1 MVERHRRRGVGS
13 ALLAAARR
21 AVESRA
27 TAGALHEVAVSAFL
41 EGSLKFTDLPLL
53 IQQVM
58 NEHEVKPV
66 QTIED
71 ILRADQ
77 WGREKAKSILQ
88 RRKLC

>member
-1 MVERHRRRGVGS
+1 MPTI
-13 ALLAAARR
+13 LN
-21 AVESRA
+21 A
-27 TAGALHEVAVSAFL
+27 TNEVTVNAFL
-41 EGSLKFTDLPLL
+41 ERSLKFPDLPLL

-77 WGREKAKSILQ
+77 WARGRAKAILQ